1 MGTSAPEGAAGQD
14 AGADRGALAPFA
26 QPIFLA
32 IWTANVA
39 SSLGG
44 QIQQVGTSW
53 LMTSLA
59 PTPQM
64 IALVSSAI
72 TAPIFFFSLI
82 AGAVAD
88 VVDRRKVLLAAQCF
102 MFLVSAGLSLLSYA
116 GAVTPA
122 LLLFATFLL
131 FSGFALNA
139 PAWQALVGELVP
151 RFQLSAA
158 IALNTLGLN
167 LARTVGPALG
177 GLVVGSFGPQAAFA
191 FNAISYTALIV
202 VLLAWRR
209 PVADAAAAPEPVL
222 AALGSGLRF
231 VVYAQQVRPILL
243 RAFAVGIGVSAV
255 TALTPAVVRD
265 LLRAGPLAYGT
276 MLTCSGIGAVAG
288 AAVSHT
294 LRVRLSYEGVSR
306 LAITTYAAGILIMAV
321 SRATPLTGLAMF
333 LTGAAMV
340 LSLSTFS
347 VAVQSNVPQWVAG
360 RAISI
365 YQMAMFGGMTLGSI
379 VWGQVAGLSGLSTA
393 LLAAGIGMALTLLL
407 GWRWPIGAADPR
419 NLAPVGMP
427 AASGSVADGAQADAP
442 LTVIIG
448 YRIPAEA
455 VPAFLD
461 LMRERRRI
469 RLRDGARRWS
479 LLQEADDPTRW
490 LEQFGSRSSGDYLR
504 HRDRRTAEDH
514 ANADQIHALDI
525 SPDGPTIRFLFER
538 QANAAKPIV
547 PLDWGSDVDAR

>member
-1 MGTSAPEGAAGQD
+1 MSAPAPDRAAAAG
-14 AGADRGALAPFA
+14 AVAERGALAPFA

-44 QIQQVGTSW
+44 QVQQVGTSW

-102 MFLVSAGLSLLSYA
+102 MFLVSGGLSLLSYA

-131 FSGFALNA
+131 FSGFAMNA

-151 RFQLSAA
+151 RSQLSAA

-177 GLVVGSFGPQAAFA
+177 GLVVGSFGSEAAFA
-191 FNAISYTALIV
+191 LNAFSYTALIV
-202 VLLAWRR
+202 VLLGWRR
-209 PVADAAAAPEPVL
+209 PLETPTNPPEPVL

-231 VVYAQQVRPILL
+231 VLYAQQVRPILL

-276 MLTCSGIGAVAG
+276 MLTCSGVGAVAG
-288 AAVSHT
+288 AAISHT
-294 LRVRLSYEGVSR
+294 LRIKLSYEGASR
-306 LAITTYAAGILIMAV
+306 LATATYAVGIIIMAV
-321 SRATPLTGLAMF
+321 SRAAPLTGLAMF
-333 LTGAAMV
+333 LTGGSMV
-340 LSLSTFS
+340 LALSTFS

-379 VWGQVAGLSGLSTA
+379 VWGQIAGLSGLPTA
-393 LLAAGIGMALTLLL
+393 LLTAGTGMAATLLL
-407 GWRWPIGAADPR
+407 GWRWPIRAADPR
-419 NLAPVGMP
+419 NLAPVGM
-427 AASGSVADGAQADAP
+427 ANVRNSVAEGAQIDAP
-442 LTVIIG
+442 LTVMIA

-455 VPAFLD
+455 IPAFLE

-479 LLQEADDPTRW
+479 LLQDSDDPTRW
-490 LEQFGSRSSGDYLR
+490 LEQFSSRSSGDYRR
-504 HRDRRTAEDH
+504 HRDRRTAEDL
-514 ANADQIHALDI
+514 ANAERIQALDTD
-525 SPDGPTIRFLFER
+525 PEGPAIRFLFDR
-538 QANAAKPIV
+538 RPDAAKVAGP
-547 PLDWGSDVDAR
+547 PDWGSEVDAR